1 MALVTDI
8 KKRPAGTRR
17 RVVVLDGDDWRATS
31 ADVIADLGLRVGH
44 VEPLEDL
51 AQAIDEAEP
60 SLARA
65 KALRLLNYRERSV
78 SELVGRLCQDGFPD
92 TVARSVID
100 DLEASGLVDD
110 ERFAHSLARQLL
122 EIRGFGRRRALSDLA
137 AKGVDKEVAARAVD
151 RLASVQDDERH
162 AEELA
167 RRLAPRLGGSVQRIA
182 SKLVRKGFPT
192 GLALRAARD
201 AADAMADVDDP
212 SYLQESAD
220 PPV

>member
-31 ADVIADLGLRVGH
+31 ADVIADVGLRVGH
-44 VEPLEDL
+44 VQTLEDL
-51 AQAIDEAEP
+51 AHAIDEAEP

-78 SELVGRLCQDGFPD
+78 SELIERLKQDGFPD
-92 TVARSVID
+92 AVARSVAD

-110 ERFAHSLARQLL
+110 ERFANSLARQLL

-137 AKGVDKEVAARAVD
+137 AKGVDEQVAARAVD
-151 RLASVQDDERH
+151 ELVSVQDDERR
-162 AEELA
+162 A
-167 RRLAPRLGGSVQRIA
+167 REMARQMAPRLAGSVERIA

-192 GLALRAARD
+192 GVALRAARE
-201 AADAMADVDDP
+201 AAEALAHIDDP
-212 SYLQESAD
+212 SYLQESSD
-220 PPV
+220 LPL

>member
-17 RVVVLDGDDWRATS
+17 RVVALDGDDWRATS

-44 VEPLEDL
+44 IEPLADL
-51 AQAIDEAEP
+51 SEAIDSAEP
-60 SLARA
+60 ALARA

-78 SELVGRLCQDGFPD
+78 SELVGRLIGDGYPD
-92 TVARSVID
+92 PLARSVAG

-110 ERFAHSLARQLL
+110 ERFAHALARQLI

-137 AKGVDKEVAARAVD
+137 AKGVDDRIAAAAVD
-151 RLASVQDDERH
+151 EFASPQDDERR
-162 AEELA
+162 AEEMA
-167 RRLAPRLGGSVQRIA
+167 RQLAPRLRGDVDRIA

-192 GLALRAARD
+192 GVALRAARD
-201 AADAMADVDDP
+201 AADAMAQIDDP
-212 SYLQESAD
+212 SYLQESGD
-220 PPV
+220 PPF